1 MCGHFSYSF
10 NERIGVS
17 HYEKNIVK
25 AVLAVYFIHLPIQ
38 KNFHETTSKIVD
50 MGLKKYDIISCKTST
65 NKENNTSQK

>member
-50 MGLKKYDIISCKTST
+50 IVLKKYDIISCETST
-65 NKENNTSQK
+65 NKENNTFQK

>member
-17 HYEKNIVK
+17 HYERYIVK

-38 KNFHETTSKIVD
+38 KNFYETTSIIVY